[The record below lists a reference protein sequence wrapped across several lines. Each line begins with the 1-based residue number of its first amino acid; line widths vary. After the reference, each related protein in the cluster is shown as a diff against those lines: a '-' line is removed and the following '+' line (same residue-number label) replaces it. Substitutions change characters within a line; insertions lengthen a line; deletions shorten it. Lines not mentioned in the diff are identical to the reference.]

1 MLVCLKAV
9 ALELL
14 LADGGLACQESL
26 MLVCL
31 QAWALELLVE
41 QVFFPEG

>member
-1 MLVCLKAV
+1 MLVCWKAW

-14 LADGGLACQESL
+14 AEAALACQESL

-31 QAWALELLVE
+31 QALALELLVE
-41 QVFFPEG
+41 QVLFPEG

>member
-1 MLVCLKAV
+1 MLVCSQAW

-14 LADGGLACQESL
+14 AEAALAGQKSL

-31 QAWALELLVE
+31 QAWALALLGE
-41 QVFFPEG
+41 QVLFHEG